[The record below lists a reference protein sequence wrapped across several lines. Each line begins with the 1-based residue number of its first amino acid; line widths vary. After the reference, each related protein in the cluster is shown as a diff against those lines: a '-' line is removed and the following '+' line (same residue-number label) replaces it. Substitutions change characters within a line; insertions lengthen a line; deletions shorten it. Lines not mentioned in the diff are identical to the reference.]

1 MNHSILHNQFYVQ
14 YFKKQ
19 SLNNFN
25 KIYSLL
31 NKKDYF
37 SQSFWHY
44 HSSRGKEILAY
55 ITIIIYKEKT
65 TGNTFIRL

>member
-31 NKKDYF
+31 NKKDF
-37 SQSFWHY
+37 FHKVSGINTVQEAEKSWLILQS
-44 HSSRGKEILAY
+44 
-55 ITIIIYKEKT
+55 
-65 TGNTFIRL
+65 

>member
-31 NKKDYF
+31 NKKDFF
-37 SQSFWHY
+37 SGIITVQEAKKSWLILQS
-44 HSSRGKEILAY
+44 
-55 ITIIIYKEKT
+55 
-65 TGNTFIRL
+65 

>member
-31 NKKDYF
+31 NKKDF
-37 SQSFWHY
+37 FFTKFLALSQFKRQRNLGLYYNHNIQ
-44 HSSRGKEILAY
+44 GKNY
-55 ITIIIYKEKT
+55 
-65 TGNTFIRL
+65 R

>member
-31 NKKDYF
+31 NKKKF
-37 SQSFWHY
+37 FHKVSGIITVQEAEKSWLILQS
-44 HSSRGKEILAY
+44 
-55 ITIIIYKEKT
+55 
-65 TGNTFIRL
+65 